1 MLSTPTAE
9 TDNHKQENMDGA
21 QEDLLPDDM
30 ENVSEHGED
39 TLVMEDCPPSD
50 SETEQEPLL
59 QQEQAGS
66 IILCETAIHQIFFV
80 RSILEIKVT
89 SPSVL

>member
-9 TDNHKQENMDGA
+9 TDNHGQENMDGA

-30 ENVSEHGED
+30 ENVSEHSED
-39 TLVMEDCPPSD
+39 TPVMEYCAPSD
-50 SETEQEPLL
+50 SETEQGPLL
-59 QQEQAGS
+59 HQEPAGS

-80 RSILEIKVT
+80 MIILEIQVT
-89 SPSVL
+89 IPSVP